1 MDNPSSITQERI
13 DLLWER
19 CELDES
25 IETIIPEPFQ
35 RVWACPPEYFRIHAE
50 VMENG
55 LRIPFN
61 KELLA
66 SIWKCKLSPAQIV
79 PNGMGLL
86 VALFVLL
93 KSLGE
98 DFTFANVM
106 SVFTFSKAGDGSG
119 TFYVNQ
125 RPRFQIFRSM
135 VSSNGPKWKSN
146 WLWLR
151 YPEVDGE
158 RRSWG
163 IVRRWR
169 NTPISVSSKFTNPKN
184 MPEWTRRFENLSPE
198 QYLWH
203 SEDRKSTRLNSSHA
217 Q

>member
-1 MDNPSSITQERI
+1 MDNPSKITQERI
-13 DLLWER
+13 DLLRER
-19 CELDES
+19 CELDDS
-25 IETIIPEPFQ
+25 IEAVIPKPFQ
-35 RVWACPPEYFRIHAE
+35 RVWACPPDHFGIPAE

-55 LRIPFN
+55 LRVPFN
-61 KELLA
+61 QELLA
-66 SIWKCKLSPAQIV
+66 LIRKCRLSPAQIV

-106 SVFTFSKAGDGSG
+106 SVFTFAKAGDGSG

-125 RPRFQIFRSM
+125 RPRFRIFRSM

-151 YPEVDGE
+151 YPKVNG
-158 RRSWG
+158 R
-163 IVRRWR
+163 
-169 NTPISVSSKFTNPKN
+169 
-184 MPEWTRRFENLSPE
+184 
-198 QYLWH
+198 
-203 SEDRKSTRLNSSHA
+203 
-217 Q
+217 